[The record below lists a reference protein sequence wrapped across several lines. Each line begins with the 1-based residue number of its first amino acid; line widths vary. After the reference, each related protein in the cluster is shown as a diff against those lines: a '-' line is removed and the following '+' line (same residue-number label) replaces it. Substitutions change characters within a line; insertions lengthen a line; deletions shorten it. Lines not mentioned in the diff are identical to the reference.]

1 MIPAFKL
8 KKKQYLYAGIAGALV
23 LGLIGLLIWSVDD
36 NVAVEEA
43 SSLKESNIITAG
55 QRINPQ
61 EVWVERME
69 SENKLTNKKLDALE
83 KLLMS
88 NIKNAA
94 ELENK
99 LEHNQ
104 QAESGDPLQV
114 APLPGQAPEVTIP
127 SGVRKIVIKLT
138 SKTLPGE
145 KPIEKSTIENTI
157 PAGAFAKALLLGGVD
172 ASTSVAAQSDP
183 QPVLLR
189 LLDHGNLPRKFKSD
203 LKACHVLASS
213 YGDLS
218 SERVYMR
225 LEKLTCTEKLTGE
238 ISETQVSG
246 YVVGEDG
253 RAGIRGVVADR
264 AGPLIRNSFIG
275 GFLSGIGQFF
285 GAQEQKSVFPVSP
298 FGQTKAL
305 SPQQMATTGAATGA
319 SNALEKYADFFI
331 KRAEQLQPVLQV
343 AAGRSVDIIF
353 TQGTKFGATSV
364 KEAIKKIRDRSR
376 RELSQRETI
385 QQLEGGINEE

>member
-8 KKKQYLYAGIAGALV
+8 KKQQYIYAGIVGALG
-23 LGLIGLLIWSVDD
+23 LGLVGLLIWSVDD
-36 NVAVEEA
+36 QVAVEEA
-43 SSLKESNIITAG
+43 PTKESNITTAG

-61 EVWVERME
+61 EIWVERME
-69 SENKLTNKKLDALE
+69 SENKLTNKKLETLE

-88 NIKNAA
+88 NIKSAA
-94 ELENK
+94 EPKVE
-99 LEHNQ
+99 
-104 QAESGDPLQV
+104 PPVQV
-114 APLPGQAPEVTIP
+114 ISPPPEVVALP
-127 SGVRKIVIKLT
+127 GVRKIVIKLT

-145 KPIEKSTIENTI
+145 KPVEKSTIENTI
-157 PAGAFAKALLLGGVD
+157 PAGAFAKATLLGGVD
-172 ASTSVAAQSDP
+172 ASTAVAAQSNP

-189 LLDHGNLPRKFKSD
+189 LLDHGTLPRKFKSD
-203 LKACHVLASS
+203 LKGCHVLASS

-246 YVVGEDG
+246 FVVGEDG
-253 RAGIRGVVADR
+253 RAGVRGMVADR

-275 GFLSGIGQFF
+275 GFLGGIGQFI
-285 GAQEQKSVFPVSP
+285 GSRHTSVGDQQSTNLVSP
-298 FGQTKAL
+298 FVQPQAAL
-305 SPQQMATTGAATGA
+305 TPQQMLGSSVASGA

-343 AAGRSVDIIF
+343 AAGRSVDIVF

-364 KEAIKKIRDRSR
+364 KETIKKIRDRSR
-376 RELSQRETI
+376 RETI
-385 QQLEGGINEE
+385 QKLEGGMNEE